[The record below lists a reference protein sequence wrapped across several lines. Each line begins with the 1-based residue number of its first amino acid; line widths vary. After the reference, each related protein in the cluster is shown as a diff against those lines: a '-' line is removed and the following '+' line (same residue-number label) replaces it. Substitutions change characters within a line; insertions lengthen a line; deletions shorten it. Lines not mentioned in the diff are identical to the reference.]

1 MMKIVT
7 RLMTGLVYGS
17 ALFLLLAATTPQAHA
32 ESHQAKVTLLANR
45 EYGPSLLKSIRKA
58 DKSIVFTFFV
68 FKANDK
74 RGNVPRQIVE
84 ELVQARKRGV
94 SVLVLLDQEKK
105 SKNDSLNEE
114 NRETADFLRR
124 GGVRVAFESPRTRT
138 HVKAA
143 VFDRRYVYV
152 GSHNL
157 TQSALKHNNE
167 LSVLIDSPDLAEEVL
182 GYLENL

>member
-1 MMKIVT
+1 MKIIS
-7 RLMTGLVYGS
+7 RLMTGLVCGS
-17 ALFLLLAATTPQAHA
+17 ALFLLLAAGPPLARA
-32 ESHQAKVTLLANR
+32 VSHPAKVTLLPNR
-45 EYGPSLLKSIRKA
+45 DYGPSLLKSIRKA

-74 RGNVPRQIVE
+74 RGNIPRLIVE

-94 SVLVLLDQEKK
+94 SVLVLLDQERT
-105 SKNDSLNEE
+105 SKNDSLNDE

-124 GGVRVAFESPRTRT
+124 GGVRVVFESPKTRT

-143 VFDRRYVYV
+143 VFDNRYVYV

-167 LSVLIDSPDLAEEVL
+167 LSVLIDSPDLADEVL
-182 GYLENL
+182 GYLDNL